1 MPFHFETET
10 LLLLLSK
17 GVSMS
22 DGSFNQISFVNAI
35 ATTKGGGHVNYIT
48 DQVAKHLA
56 AAVKKKNKGGTEIK
70 PAQIKN
76 HLSIFVNCLVENPA
90 FDSQTKENLTTRPTA
105 FGSEAKLTDKFLKQ
119 VEKCGVV
126 DAIMS
131 YAKFKQNQALKRK
144 GGTKKT
150 KVSLD
155 FNAVL
160 YLTSYMIGIMMY
172 S

>member
-1 MPFHFETET
+1 
-10 LLLLLSK
+10 
-17 GVSMS
+17 MS

-48 DQVAKHLA
+48 DQVTKFLA

-76 HLSIFVNCLVENPA
+76 HLSIFVNCLVENPT
-90 FDSQTKENLTTRPTA
+90 FDSQTKENLTTRPGT
-105 FGSEAKLTDKFLKQ
+105 FGSEAKLNDKFLKQ

-150 KVSLD
+150 KVRLD
-155 FNAVL
+155 MTFFYSDHSNHAFTDALISFNL
-160 YLTSYMIGIMMY
+160 
-172 S
+172 